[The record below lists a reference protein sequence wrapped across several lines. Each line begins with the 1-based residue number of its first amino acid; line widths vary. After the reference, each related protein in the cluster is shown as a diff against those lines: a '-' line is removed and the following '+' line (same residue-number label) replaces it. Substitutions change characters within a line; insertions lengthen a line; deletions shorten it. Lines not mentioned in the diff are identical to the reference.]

1 MTILLVCYEY
11 NHECV
16 LASCLFGW
24 IPSLVEFLGAEDPHV
39 CSLKARHLCNVVL
52 PKFTSWRNFTQS
64 TSINWQ
70 TSPPS
75 ISGWWFGT
83 FGLFSPTRLGMMI
96 QSDELHHFS
105 GGWLNH
111 QLENFRI
118 SMEFTTWVYHS
129 NAAMPGVFFSI
140 SPVPWRG
147 ARWKPPGSALAP
159 MANYH
164 QALSRCQDTAVL
176 WGFRWILL
184 VLYTGFQWILGGFY
198 WVFMGFNYLNHEKK
212 TPTISD

>member
-96 QSDELHHFS
+96 QSDELHHFFR
-105 GGWLNH
+105 GVGWNH
-111 QLENFRI
+111 QADIFTKWFVSSNHPLRRRVAAGHGRGDEGRLESLVAALCQSPAEPLTDFSGWTNKRVMWVTQCHFYHP
-118 SMEFTTWVYHS
+118 FGKGNHTTWKMDYSCLSLITHI
-129 NAAMPGVFFSI
+129 NPGY
-140 SPVPWRG
+140 P
-147 ARWKPPGSALAP
+147 
-159 MANYH
+159 
-164 QALSRCQDTAVL
+164 
-176 WGFRWILL
+176 
-184 VLYTGFQWILGGFY
+184 
-198 WVFMGFNYLNHEKK
+198 
-212 TPTISD
+212 